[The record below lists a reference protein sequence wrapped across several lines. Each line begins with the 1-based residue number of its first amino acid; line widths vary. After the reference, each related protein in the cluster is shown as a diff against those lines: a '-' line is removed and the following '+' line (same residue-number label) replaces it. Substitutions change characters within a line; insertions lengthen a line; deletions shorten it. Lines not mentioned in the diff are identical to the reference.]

1 MEIIQDAQLDII
13 HQLIQRD
20 LIFIVEEIFSFLDFS
35 SLMNCELVSKDWN
48 LAIKNGRSWQKI
60 YDKES
65 KKNRLFHKAL
75 LGYEEHEE
83 SKHQDENNQFPSQFP
98 FKRLFQ
104 TRQKIQKNW
113 ALGNYSTTILKIGKV
128 RVTCHVMDEKRI
140 ALALVAGDQLLPI
153 IKVVNRWTLK
163 VECVLTGSVE
173 KNIIYLQLY
182 GDMIFGGCNNGTITA
197 WNITTRQIIHQF
209 QDQTVDSD
217 QFVQVLFHAAG
228 GLFVSCLGHGNQHE
242 FIDFDTN
249 FTIRQIL
256 SPEDMVI
263 DNTQVIPYSQVLQLD
278 SIPNYFVL
286 LFRIFPYEERL
297 QLRSKVDFQVVREID
312 LKMESPIFC
321 YRSGLLVIIER
332 STFNSNQR
340 TTRYTFWD
348 PETLHYMFSFKTET
362 YDLFVELFFTTYNL
376 IARSLRGFVT
386 IFDLPIILD
395 TNSVS
400 SIREVNCFQLRNGE
414 KRGPGRVLQQIFDT
428 CLDEL
433 QMVTIDINV
442 TTMSKLVV
450 RDFTKS

>member
-1 MEIIQDAQLDII
+1 
-13 HQLIQRD
+13 
-20 LIFIVEEIFSFLDFS
+20 
-35 SLMNCELVSKDWN
+35 MN
-48 LAIKNGRSWQKI
+48 
-60 YDKES
+60 
-65 KKNRLFHKAL
+65 H
-75 LGYEEHEE
+75 
-83 SKHQDENNQFPSQFP
+83 
-98 FKRLFQ
+98 
-104 TRQKIQKNW
+104 
-113 ALGNYSTTILKIGKV
+113 
-128 RVTCHVMDEKRI
+128 
-140 ALALVAGDQLLPI
+140 
-153 IKVVNRWTLK
+153 
-163 VECVLTGSVE
+163 
-173 KNIIYLQLY
+173 
-182 GDMIFGGCNNGTITA
+182 
-197 WNITTRQIIHQF
+197 
-209 QDQTVDSD
+209 
-217 QFVQVLFHAAG
+217 
-228 GLFVSCLGHGNQHE
+228 
-242 FIDFDTN
+242 DTHI
-249 FTIRQIL
+249 TIRRIVN
-256 SPEDMVI
+256 PEEMVI
-263 DNTQVIPYSQVLQLD
+263 DNTLVIPSSEVLQFD

-348 PETLHYMFSFKTET
+348 PETLDKMFSFKTET

-414 KRGPGRVLQQIFDT
+414 KRGPKRVLPQIFDT